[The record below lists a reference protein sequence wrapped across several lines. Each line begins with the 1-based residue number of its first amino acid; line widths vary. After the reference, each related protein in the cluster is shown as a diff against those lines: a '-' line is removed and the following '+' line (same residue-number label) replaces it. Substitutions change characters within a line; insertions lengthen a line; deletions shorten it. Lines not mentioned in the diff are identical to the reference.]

1 MKANDD
7 TNAIVQFLG

>member
-7 TNAIVQFLG
+7 TNAIV